1 MERRSEGVND
11 IKGKKKRMIEEMKG
25 QTKYCTTENDKCGK
39 SNLKKNKRE

>member
-11 IKGKKKRMIEEMKG
+11 IKGKKKRIIEEMKG
-25 QTKYCTTENDKCGK
+25 QTKSCTTENDKCGK